1 MSQQINN
8 DFLKKMFPGL
18 DNLNRISIK
27 NSLPPTTD
35 SKLSFK
41 DLLDYKVNP
50 CENPECQFYPRTTVA
65 NNQYLENELKCHGYH
80 HAKDQRRQSIRNLQT
95 FTGEF
100 EYQANYFRDGKCP
113 LPKERYSNNFFE
125 SLYHPLYYKQFVC
138 KREHCEKSAYCPY
151 FHSEKEKVEWEVIF
165 EQNLKLNRKLFLS
178 TKTRLTQSPD
188 TSKYASNVS
197 SVGSSDE
204 SESAVR
210 SPYQV
215 LDFYNKPSIASSQN
229 CKPPGKKNTN
239 YTNQRKQF
247 SDENAPPGIYNQF
260 GSQNISTML
269 PFLFASRA

>member
-1 MSQQINN
+1 MSQQIDN

-18 DNLNRISIK
+18 YNLNKISIK
-27 NSLPPTTD
+27 SSLPTISD
-35 SKLSFK
+35 NKLSFK
-41 DLLDYKVNP
+41 DLLEYKVHP
-50 CENPECQFYPRTTVA
+50 CENSECSNYPRTTVA
-65 NNQYLENELKCHGYH
+65 NNQYLETELKCTGYH
-80 HAKDQRRQSIRNLQT
+80 HTKDQRRQSIRTLQT

-188 TSKYASNVS
+188 TSKYSNV
-197 SVGSSDE
+197 VNSSDE
-204 SESAVR
+204 GESAVR
-210 SPYQV
+210 SPYQS
-215 LDFYNKPSIASSQN
+215 LDFYNNKPSIASFQN
-229 CKPPGKKNTN
+229 CEPSKKISSFA
-239 YTNQRKQF
+239 NQRKQF
-247 SDENAPPGIYNQF
+247 TDENAPPGIYNQF
-260 GSQNISTML
+260 GTQNFSAML
-269 PFLFASRA
+269 PFLFASRAY